1 MSCDWEGEGKNHRS
15 GKMDGQCGREALASG
30 GGMGV
35 VEEEEWPWELGL
47 GWVSFLQREGN
58 LGWGFEY

>member
-1 MSCDWEGEGKNHRS
+1 
-15 GKMDGQCGREALASG
+15 MDGQCGREASASG